1 MGYHPWGL
9 QSQTQLK
16 RLSTSTVSPV
26 LGSIVLLLLYREEEG
41 ACRSSM
47 TPSKS
52 KELTPTLYLQ
62 APALTPA
69 PGASCQSTSVGLD
82 QGCEQ
87 GSRRL
92 WMQALAPKG

>member
-1 MGYHPWGL
+1 MGYHPRGS

-16 RLSTSTVSPV
+16 RLSTRTLSPV
-26 LGSIVLLLLYREEEG
+26 LGSTVLLLLYRGEEG
-41 ACRSSM
+41 PWRSSM

-62 APALTPA
+62 ASALTPA
-69 PGASCQSTSVGLD
+69 PGASCQSTSVGPD

-87 GSRRL
+87 GTRRL
-92 WMQALAPKG
+92 WMQALAPRG